1 MASTYLTKNLS
12 TATDL
17 KTWTWSAWIKRS
29 KLSTEQGLFSGD
41 AASTYTTS
49 FFFDTSDRLQYK
61 DVSAGSTRQQL
72 ITNRVFR
79 DTSSWYNIQVVYN
92 STEGTASNRL
102 KFYVNGSQETS
113 FSTATYPSL
122 NETVQINGSDPTGIG
137 KQPQSTSNNFDGSMT
152 HIHLIDGTAYD
163 ASAFG
168 ATNAASGIW
177 TPLASPS
184 VTYGTNGFF
193 LKFGSSGALGTDS
206 SGNSNTFTVNGS
218 GTQTQDAPSNVFATM
233 NPLATS
239 SYITLSNGNLT
250 ATGNTGTESGNSFC
264 NYVPTTGKWY
274 VEYKVTGI
282 SGNSA
287 PTIGIRQEYPDGF
300 QLTNTN
306 AGQAGYATAYEASI
320 RRDGQ
325 RYQNN
330 GTGSW
335 GTSYTTGDIISI
347 ALDCDNGAGYIAK
360 NATYM
365 NSGDPTSGASKT
377 GAFVVWTQAQ
387 VNNFGQA
394 FAVNNYSGS
403 ATQAN
408 FGNGYFGTTAVASGN
423 ADGAGYG
430 IFEYAPPTGY
440 YSLCTKNINT
450 YG

>member
-1 MASTYLTKNLS
+1 MASTSLTRTLTTPTSDKIF
-12 TATDL
+12 TF
-17 KTWTWSAWIKRS
+17 SAWVKRS
-29 KLSTEQGLFSGD
+29 ALGSEGYVFTIGSNGGSSPSHWYSIRYANEKIYVQRSG
-41 AASTYTTS
+41 T
-49 FFFDTSDRLQYK
+49 
-61 DVSAGSTRQQL
+61 GQL
-72 ITNRVFR
+72 ITNAVYR
-79 DTSSWYNIQVVYN
+79 DLSAWYHIVLTNDTTQA
-92 STEGTASNRL
+92 TDSNRIKL
-102 KFYVNGSQETS
+102 YVNGEQPSLG
-113 FSTATYPSL
+113 TATYPSQNATL
-122 NETVQINGSDPTGIG
+122 DGINGARCALGLTYSGTG
-137 KQPQSTSNNFDGSMT
+137 NYFDGSMA
-152 HIHLIDGTAYD
+152 HVNFIDGTAYP
-163 ASAFG
+163 ASTFG
-168 ATNAASGIW
+168 ETNAASGIW
-177 TPLASPS
+177 TPIASPS

-250 ATGNTGTESGNSFC
+250 ATGNTGAESGNSFC

-394 FAVNNYSGS
+394 FAVNNYNGSG
-403 ATQAN
+403 TQAN

>member
-122 NETVQINGSDPTGIG
+122 NETVQINGPDPTGIG
-137 KQPQSTSNNFDGSMT
+137 KQPQSTSNNFDGSMA
-152 HIHLIDGTAYD
+152 HVHFIDGTAYP
-163 ASAFG
+163 ASTFG
-168 ATNAASGIW
+168 ETNAASGIW

-184 VTYGTNGFF
+184 VTYGNNGFF
-193 LKFGSSGALGTDS
+193 LKFASSGALGTDS

-218 GTQTQDAPSNVFATM
+218 GTQTQDAPSNVFCTM
-233 NPLATS
+233 NALDNYYFGGTF
-239 SYITLSNGNLT
+239 SNGNTTVLST
-250 ATGNTGTESGNSFC
+250 SSGYPYCTSTFGVGKGKYYIEGKYVASSDGNDYSRFGIGYKPATSTTDGLGDETGEAI
-264 NYVPTTGKWY
+264 Y
-274 VEYKVTGI
+274 
-282 SGNSA
+282 
-287 PTIGIRQEYPDGF
+287 RPDG
-300 QLTNTN
+300 
-306 AGQAGYATAYEASI
+306 AMKV
-320 RRDGQ
+320 
-325 RYQNN
+325 N
-330 GTGSW
+330 GSETSSW
-335 GTSYTTGDIISI
+335 GATWATGDIISI
-347 ALDCDNGAGYIAK
+347 ALDCDNSKLYFSKNGVFQGGGNPTAGTGGIAITDVTTLSTG
-360 NATYM
+360 NYFFGFGD
-365 NSGDPTSGASKT
+365 NSG
-377 GAFVVWTQAQ
+377 
-387 VNNFGQA
+387 
-394 FAVNNYSGS
+394 SGS
-403 ATQAN
+403 ATWSYN

>member
-137 KQPQSTSNNFDGSMT
+137 KQPQSTSNNFDGSMA
-152 HIHLIDGTAYD
+152 HVHFIDGTAYP
-163 ASAFG
+163 ASTFG
-168 ATNAASGIW
+168 ETNAASGIW

-184 VTYGTNGFF
+184 VTYGNNGFF
-193 LKFGSSGALGTDS
+193 LKFASSGALGTDS

-218 GTQTQDAPSNVFATM
+218 GTQTQDAPSNVFCTM
-233 NPLATS
+233 NALDNYYFGGTF
-239 SYITLSNGNLT
+239 SNGNTTVLST
-250 ATGNTGTESGNSFC
+250 SSGYPYCTSTFGVGKGKYYIEGKYVASSDGNDYSRFGIGYKPATSTTDGLGDETGEAI
-264 NYVPTTGKWY
+264 Y
-274 VEYKVTGI
+274 
-282 SGNSA
+282 
-287 PTIGIRQEYPDGF
+287 RPDG
-300 QLTNTN
+300 
-306 AGQAGYATAYEASI
+306 AMKV
-320 RRDGQ
+320 
-325 RYQNN
+325 N
-330 GTGSW
+330 GSETSSW
-335 GTSYTTGDIISI
+335 GATWATGDIISI
-347 ALDCDNGAGYIAK
+347 ALDCDNSKLYFSKNGVFQGGGNPTAGTGGIAITDVTTLSTG
-360 NATYM
+360 NYFFGFGD
-365 NSGDPTSGASKT
+365 NSG
-377 GAFVVWTQAQ
+377 
-387 VNNFGQA
+387 
-394 FAVNNYSGS
+394 SGS
-403 ATQAN
+403 ATWSYN

>member
-137 KQPQSTSNNFDGSMT
+137 KQPQSTSNNFDGSMA
-152 HIHLIDGTAYD
+152 HVHFIDGTAYP
-163 ASAFG
+163 ASTFG
-168 ATNAASGIW
+168 ETNAASGIW
-177 TPLASPS
+177 TPIASPS
-184 VTYGTNGFF
+184 VTYGNNGYF
-193 LKFGSSGALGTDS
+193 LKFGNSGALGTDS

-218 GTQTQDAPSNVFATM
+218 GTQTQDAPSNVFVTM
-233 NPLATS
+233 NPLYRTTS
-239 SYITLSNGNLT
+239 INFSNGN
-250 ATGNTGTESGNSFC
+250 NTITSSSGSWNGPAS
-264 NYVPTTGKWY
+264 TLAASTGKWY
-274 VEYKVTGI
+274 VEGKATGYNHNAVGVA
-282 SGNSA
+282 SNPNDNSA
-287 PTIGIRQEYPDGF
+287 GYPFGI
-300 QLTNTN
+300 
-306 AGQAGYATAYEASI
+306 AGGYGYKLYT
-320 RRDGQ
+320 G
-325 RYQNN
+325 
-330 GTGSW
+330 GT
-335 GTSYTTGDIISI
+335 TTLGADDVPYGDTLANGDIFQI
-347 ALDCDNGAGYIAK
+347 ALDLDNQKIYFGK
-360 NATYM
+360 NGTWQ
-365 NSGDPTSGASKT
+365 NSGVPTSGATGT
-377 GAFVVWTQAQ
+377 GAAFTLPSNETYHFVNALNLQTGGASSQW
-387 VNNFGQA
+387 
-394 FAVNNYSGS
+394 
-403 ATQAN
+403 N
-408 FGNGYFGTTAVASGN
+408 FGNGFFGTTAVASGN

>member
-137 KQPQSTSNNFDGSMT
+137 KQPQSTSNNFDGSMA
-152 HIHLIDGTAYD
+152 HVHFIDGTAYP
-163 ASAFG
+163 ASTFG
-168 ATNAASGIW
+168 ETNAASGIW

-184 VTYGTNGFF
+184 VTYGNNGFF
-193 LKFGSSGALGTDS
+193 LKFASSGALGTDS

-218 GTQTQDAPSNVFATM
+218 GTQTQDAPSNVFATW
-233 NPLATS
+233 NPLIFYNNRTTTNGNTTFTNTATNWTS
-239 SYITLSNGNLT
+239 GFSTLS
-250 ATGNTGTESGNSFC
+250 ASQS
-264 NYVPTTGKWY
+264 KWY
-274 VEYKVTGI
+274 VEIKPIAGSYNYFGI
-282 SGNSA
+282 INSDDIYQAGALNDGLGGASIGQPAAIYQSNSGNKN
-287 PTIGIRQEYPDGF
+287 I
-300 QLTNTN
+300 NTV
-306 AGQAGYATAYEASI
+306 
-320 RRDGQ
+320 
-325 RYQNN
+325 
-330 GTGSW
+330 
-335 GTSYTTGDIISI
+335 GTSFGATFTSGDIIGM
-347 ALDCDNGAGYIAK
+347 AVDLDNLKIYWSK
-360 NATYM
+360 NSAWQGG
-365 NSGDPTSGASKT
+365 GDPTAGT
-377 GAFVVWTQAQ
+377 GGITITGDT
-387 VNNFGQA
+387 NY
-394 FAVNNYSGS
+394 AVAIGCYAGS